1 MDEKTLEYIA
11 ELSRLELP
19 EEEKADMLEQ
29 MQKILDY
36 MDLLNS
42 VDTDATEPLIQFE
55 DLRNVFREDEV
66 KPSFD
71 REEEAIVFAKTS
83 DEKPLKAYVFDKLD
97 GAYQV
102 PRTVE

>member
-19 EEEKADMLEQ
+19 EEEKADMHEQ

-71 REEEAIVFAKTS
+71 RDELMRNAK
-83 DEKPLKAYVFDKLD
+83 KKLD

>member
-42 VDTDATEPLIQFE
+42 VDTDATEPGQSMSLSPWRI
-55 DLRNVFREDEV
+55 L
-66 KPSFD
+66 SM
-71 REEEAIVFAKTS
+71 S
-83 DEKPLKAYVFDKLD
+83 PLSSS
-97 GAYQV
+97 
-102 PRTVE
+102 

>member
-19 EEEKADMLEQ
+19 EEEKADML
-29 MQKILDY
+29 Y

-55 DLRNVFREDEV
+55 GLRNVFREDEV

-71 REEEAIVFAKTS
+71 RDELMRNAK
-83 DEKPLKAYVFDKLD
+83 KKLD

>member
-71 REEEAIVFAKTS
+71 RDELMRNAK
-83 DEKPLKAYVFDKLD
+83 KKLD

-102 PRTVE
+102 SRTVE

>member
-55 DLRNVFREDEV
+55 GLRNVFREDEV

-71 REEEAIVFAKTS
+71 RDELMRNAK
-83 DEKPLKAYVFDKLD
+83 KNLD

>member
-1 MDEKTLEYIA
+1 MKKTLEYIA

-55 DLRNVFREDEV
+55 DLRNVFPRGRGQAFVRPRRIDAQ
-66 KPSFD
+66 
-71 REEEAIVFAKTS
+71 RQEEAGRRIS
-83 DEKPLKAYVFDKLD
+83 
-97 GAYQV
+97 GAQN
-102 PRTVE
+102 RGMRGGEQRWNG

>member
-55 DLRNVFREDEV
+55 DLREDEV

-71 REEEAIVFAKTS
+71 RDELMRNAK
-83 DEKPLKAYVFDKLD
+83 KKLD

>member
-71 REEEAIVFAKTS
+71 RDELMRNAK
-83 DEKPLKAYVFDKLD
+83 KLD